1 MSETTVSAR
10 LESVIV
16 APTLSINDALAR
28 LDTAG
33 TGALVL
39 CNADRKLVGL
49 LSDGD
54 IRRAILQSQTLEAPC
69 LSIATERP
77 IVCQQPVTSVE
88 ALRLMNKHEVS
99 QLPVVDSIGVLV
111 DFILRRDLSS
121 TVDSDATA
129 EMRLQSAAISDRK
142 STRLNSSHPS
152 KSRMPSSA

>member
-39 CNADRKLVGL
+39 CTADRKLVGL

-54 IRRAILQSQTLEAPC
+54 IRRAILRSQTLEAPC
-69 LSIATERP
+69 LSIATRAP
-77 IVCQQPVTSVE
+77 HC
-88 ALRLMNKHEVS
+88 
-99 QLPVVDSIGVLV
+99 LP
-111 DFILRRDLSS
+111 
-121 TVDSDATA
+121 
-129 EMRLQSAAISDRK
+129 AA
-142 STRLNSSHPS
+142 SHPG
-152 KSRMPSSA
+152 